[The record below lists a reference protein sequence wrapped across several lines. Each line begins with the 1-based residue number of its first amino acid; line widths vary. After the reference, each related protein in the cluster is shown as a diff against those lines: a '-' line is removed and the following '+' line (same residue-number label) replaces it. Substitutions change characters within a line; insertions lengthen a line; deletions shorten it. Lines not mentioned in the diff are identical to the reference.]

1 MVSNLKK
8 KYEMI
13 LSHENA
19 IARSVALAVIQPKP
33 FSVWE
38 VLIPILFIFGFMR
51 SREVR
56 EVFAQNLLFTKKM
69 ALQAAFDML
78 KKGHTREG
86 EMDRVRS
93 KTKEMV
99 ASIPGGIYSDEIRQE
114 QLKEIDLLVDHYCRL
129 LESTGDDYD
138 SLVFNAYQTPEQ
150 LVHFYER
157 LQKFEEEVGAAA
169 QNTLGADADTHTL
182 ERMKAALK
190 KYRLKETKKI
200 FDTQLR
206 SQNAQQ

>member
-1 MVSNLKK
+1 VISDLKK

-13 LSHENA
+13 LSQESVA
-19 IARSVALAVIQPKP
+19 ARSVALAVIQPKP

-38 VLIPILFIFGFMR
+38 VLIPILFIFGYMR
-51 SREVR
+51 SKEVR
-56 EVFAQNLLFTKKM
+56 EVFAQNVLFTKKM

-78 KKGHTREG
+78 KKGHSREA
-86 EMDRVRS
+86 EMERVRS
-93 KTKEMV
+93 KTKEML
-99 ASIPGGIYSDEIRQE
+99 ASVPGGIYSDAIRQE

-150 LVHFYER
+150 LVDFYER
-157 LQKFEEEVGAAA
+157 LQKAEDGVGRAA
-169 QNTLGADADTHTL
+169 QNTLGGSADSRTL
-182 ERMKAALK
+182 ERMNAALRNSRIK
-190 KYRLKETKKI
+190 VTEKI
-200 FDTQLR
+200 FGTQLR

>member
-1 MVSNLKK
+1 MVSTLKK

-69 ALQAAFDML
+69 ALRAAFDML
-78 KKGHTREG
+78 KKDHTREG
-86 EMDRVRS
+86 EMERVRS

-157 LQKFEEEVGAAA
+157 LQKFEEGVGAAA